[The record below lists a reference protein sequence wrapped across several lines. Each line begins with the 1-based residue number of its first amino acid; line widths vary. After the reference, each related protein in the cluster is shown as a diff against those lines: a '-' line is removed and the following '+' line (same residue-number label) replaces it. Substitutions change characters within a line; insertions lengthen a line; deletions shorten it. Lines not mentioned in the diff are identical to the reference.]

1 MSEAVTKG
9 GAVAGGEE
17 VVTVAETAGEEVE
30 AMPEIELSSDEESR
44 ADLELL
50 IKGCEISSKILG
62 AS

>member
-30 AMPEIELSSDEESR
+30 AMPEIELSSDEEVGCLPAKTR
-44 ADLELL
+44 TLEAPPP
-50 IKGCEISSKILG
+50 GQR
-62 AS
+62 